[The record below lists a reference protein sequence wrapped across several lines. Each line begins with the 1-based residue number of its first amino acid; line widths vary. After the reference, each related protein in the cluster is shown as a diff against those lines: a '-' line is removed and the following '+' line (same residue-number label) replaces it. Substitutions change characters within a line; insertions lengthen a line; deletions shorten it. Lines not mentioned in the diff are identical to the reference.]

1 MGNNVDTASLGEQ
14 LYNIS
19 MRGEKS
25 YAEVRRLLA
34 RLTSDDQRREVLG
47 YKDKRV
53 SEYDCSES
61 YSFLFM
67 VLRCTYILSIPQT

>member
-14 LYNIS
+14 LYLTIMSRENC
-19 MRGEKS
+19 

-34 RLTSDDQRREVLG
+34 RLTSDDQRREVVR
-47 YKDKRV
+47 YKDKKV
-53 SEYDCSES
+53 SESDCSGS

-67 VLRCTYILSIPQT
+67 VL

>member
-14 LYNIS
+14 LYNLC
-19 MRGEKS
+19 MGGEYS
-25 YAEVRRLLA
+25 YEEVRRLLA

-47 YKDKRV
+47 YKDKTV
-53 SEYDCSES
+53 SADCSGS

-67 VLRCTYILSIPQT
+67 VL